1 MKGTHQ
7 IAGLLLAPLFMLAT
21 SCHHDNLPPR
31 LTQQQ
36 ITDYCKALSGEY
48 EGAYHILYTDSTV
61 KVHENEEGRMVKDDY
76 DSVIAPAVISITDRD
91 MRSVI
96 FHRFPVSIL
105 SKVVDA
111 DAALSQAL
119 SQAAPM
125 DVPAKY
131 NIKLDTDYTNVQWY
145 IMPTV
150 LPLTLTYGG
159 MEHRLRI
166 QLDNGS
172 LHHLFSPEELAHPLA
187 FSGWRYLELD
197 VKALYDGDRLV
208 QEFDMWEG
216 NGMMLVFRQKKD

>member
-48 EGAYHILYTDSTV
+48 EGAYHILYTDSTSKQWQNEAGHTV
-61 KVHENEEGRMVKDDY
+61 KGEY
-76 DSVIAPAVISITDRD
+76 DSIIAPAVISITDRD
-91 MRSVI
+91 MRSVF

-111 DAALSQAL
+111 DAALSEAL
-119 SQAAPM
+119 SQTAPV
-125 DVPAKY
+125 DIQVTY
-131 NIKLDTDYTNVQWY
+131 NIRLDTDYTHVEWY
-145 IMPTV
+145 TMPTV

-159 MEHRLRI
+159 TEHRLRI

-197 VKALYDGDRLV
+197 VNALYDGERLV
-208 QEFDMWEG
+208 QKFDMWEG

>member
-7 IAGLLLAPLFMLAT
+7 LAGLLLAPLFMLAT

-119 SQAAPM
+119 SQAVPM

-145 IMPTV
+145 IMPAV

-159 MEHRLRI
+159 AEHHLRI
-166 QLDNGS
+166 QLDNAS
-172 LHHLFSPEELAHPLA
+172 MHHLFSPEELGQPLA

-208 QEFDMWEG
+208 QKFDMWEG

>member
-48 EGAYHILYTDSTV
+48 EGAYHIIYTDSTV

-91 MRSVI
+91 MRSVF

-111 DAALSQAL
+111 DAALSEAL
-119 SQAAPM
+119 SQ
-125 DVPAKY
+125 
-131 NIKLDTDYTNVQWY
+131 
-145 IMPTV
+145 
-150 LPLTLTYGG
+150 TYGG
-159 MEHRLRI
+159 TEHRLRI
-166 QLDNGS
+166 QLGNGS
-172 LHHLFSPEELAHPLA
+172 IHHLFSPEELAQPIA

-197 VKALYDGDRLV
+197 VNALYDGERLV
-208 QEFDMWEG
+208 QKFDMWSG

>member
-48 EGAYHILYTDSTV
+48 EGAYHILYTDSTSKQWQDEAGHTV
-61 KVHENEEGRMVKDDY
+61 KGEY
-76 DSVIAPAVISITDRD
+76 DSIIAPAVISITDRD
-91 MRSVI
+91 MRSVF

-111 DAALSQAL
+111 DAALSEAL
-119 SQAAPM
+119 SQTAPV
-125 DVPAKY
+125 DIQVTY
-131 NIKLDTDYTNVQWY
+131 NIRLDTDYTHVEWY
-145 IMPTV
+145 TMPTV

-159 MEHRLRI
+159 TEHRLRI

-197 VKALYDGDRLV
+197 VNALYDGERLV
-208 QEFDMWEG
+208 QKFDMWEG

>member
-21 SCHHDNLPPR
+21 ACHHDNLPPR

-36 ITDYCKALSGEY
+36 ITDYCEAISGEY
-48 EGAYHILYTDSTV
+48 EGAYHIIYTDSTV

-125 DVPAKY
+125 DVPTKY

-159 MEHRLRI
+159 AEHHLRI
-166 QLDNGS
+166 QLDNAS
-172 LHHLFSPEELAHPLA
+172 MHHLFSPEELAHPLA

-208 QEFDMWEG
+208 QKFDMWEG
-216 NGMMLVFRQKKD
+216 KGMMLVFRQKKD

>member
-48 EGAYHILYTDSTV
+48 EGAYHILYTDSTSKQWQDEAGHTV
-61 KVHENEEGRMVKDDY
+61 KGEY
-76 DSVIAPAVISITDRD
+76 DSIIAPAVISITDRD
-91 MRSVI
+91 MRSVF

-111 DAALSQAL
+111 DAALSEAL
-119 SQAAPM
+119 SQTAPV
-125 DVPAKY
+125 DIQVTY
-131 NIKLDTDYTNVQWY
+131 NIRLDTDYTHVEWY
-145 IMPTV
+145 TMPTV

-159 MEHRLRI
+159 TEHRLRI

-208 QEFDMWEG
+208 QKFDMWEG